1 MGKFLTVK
9 RIIIGLAVFLFLI
22 VGVMF
27 GSLFFLNSNMNKE
40 AQRTAEMETG
50 SSFSA
55 SVNETEDL
63 PDRVAKLTELV
74 TDLSQKVEQNAELKV
89 AVKQDSNPSL
99 SPQQQL
105 EIENMT
111 KSLQEQLG
119 QANNTVQIQAARLE
133 RLERVQKTMVEG
145 GVNGMGGMA
154 ESAPRKDGVKLMD
167 DGVGYYGGGLVGAN
181 LISTPSIPSG
191 SEAQPASAEEG
202 YYIPSGTMV
211 NVTLLGSVLAPAGGL
226 AQITGAGAPAYPFR
240 VRIDDDVVLADG
252 SEIPLSNEGI
262 IMLDAIGDATN
273 ERVMPR
279 MRSVRFFDGE
289 KYYEG
294 KALNIAVFDNI
305 DTQPGL
311 YGVVDDSKRGAEIA
325 KAAAAQLGKTLT
337 DVLIAQQTTIGGIN
351 PLTGA
356 QTPPSLSAAGY
367 AGAGAGI
374 DMFIQFFMNKAQTY
388 FDVIKVSKDVM
399 VERNG
404 EIFRVPHTAQLVFNE
419 SVFLRP
425 SSDYLKSSN
434 YKTAKADY

>member
-1 MGKFLTVK
+1 MGKLTVK
-9 RIIIGLAVFLFLI
+9 RIVIGVAVFLFL
-22 VGVMF
+22 VVAGMF
-27 GSLFFLNSNMNKE
+27 GSLFFLGSNMNKE
-40 AQRTAEMETG
+40 AQLAAEMETG
-50 SSFSA
+50 SSLSA

-74 TDLSQKVEQNAELKV
+74 TELGQKVEKNAELKV
-89 AVKQDSNPSL
+89 AVEQDSNAGL
-99 SPQQQL
+99 TPQQQL
-105 EIENMT
+105 EIQDMQ
-111 KSLQEQLG
+111 KALQEQLG
-119 QANNTVQIQAARLE
+119 QANNTVQMQAARLE

-145 GVNGMGGMA
+145 GVNGVGAMS
-154 ESAPRKDGVKLMD
+154 ESDIRKDGVKLMD
-167 DGVGYYGGGLVGAN
+167 DGVGYYGGGLVEAN
-181 LISTPSIPSG
+181 LTSTPPVPSG
-191 SEAQPASAEEG
+191 TDAQPSSAEEG
-202 YYIPSGTMV
+202 YYIPSGTVV
-211 NVTLLGSVLAPAGGL
+211 NITLLGSVLAPAGGL
-226 AQITGAGAPAYPFR
+226 AQITGADAPAYPFR
-240 VRIDDDVVLADG
+240 VRVDDDVVLADG
-252 SEIPLSNEGI
+252 SEITLSNEGI

-279 MRSVRFFDGE
+279 LRSVRFFDGE

-294 KALNIAVFDNI
+294 TGLNVAVFDNI

-337 DVLIAQQTTIGGIN
+337 DVLIAQQTTVGGVN
-351 PLTGA
+351 PLTGV

-374 DMFIQFFMNKAQTY
+374 DMFIQFFMNRAQTY

-404 EIFRVPHTAQLVFNE
+404 RIFRVPHTAQLVFNE
-419 SVFLRP
+419 SVFLKP
-425 SSDYLKSSN
+425 SSDYLKSAN